1 MRLRSICSLITLCFA
16 QAAVAA
22 VPAVPASFTPAN
34 SAILLVDHQN
44 LTVDWVHSI
53 PRETLIANVRMLARL
68 GSEMHIPLVITSTME
83 TTQVG
88 PNIKDVQEL
97 APDAYAHRIKRGGT
111 LSAFLD
117 PAFGKAVK
125 ATGRRN
131 LIIAGLTSDICL
143 MHTVEGAL
151 RDGYRVQVVAD
162 ASGSMT
168 ALADQVTWDRM
179 RQLGAVVTDG
189 NQILTE
195 LYPDFGAPE
204 GQKAAQINLQEIVAK
219 LSQQKP

>member
-1 MRLRSICSLITLCFA
+1 MRLFIAGSLLA
-16 QAAVAA
+16 LANVAGAAE
-22 VPAVPASFTPAN
+22 VPPAFTPQN

-44 LTVDWVHSI
+44 LTVDWVHSL
-53 PRETLIANVRMLARL
+53 PRDTLIANVRVLARL
-68 GSEMHIPLVITSTME
+68 GADMHIPLVITSTME

-88 PNIKDVQEL
+88 PTIKDIQEL
-97 APDAYAHRIKRGGT
+97 APEAYAHRVKRGGT

-117 PAFGKAVK
+117 PAFDKAVK
-125 ATGRRN
+125 ATGRKN

-151 RDGYRVQVVAD
+151 REGYRVQVVAD

-168 ALADQVTWDRM
+168 ALADQITWDRM
-179 RQLGAVVTDG
+179 RALGAVVTDG

-195 LYPDFGAPE
+195 LYPDFGTTD
-204 GQKAAQINLQEIVAK
+204 GQKAAQINMQEVVSKLVPAK
-219 LSQQKP
+219 